1 MGGQDVS
8 MVEPLDAERSGHRSG
23 RQSSE
28 TRRLGIVPT
37 LGLVALLAVGLGLA
51 LVDPFTLLAYVSYG
65 SIGALLAI
73 RRPRN
78 PIGWLL
84 IAIAFGFVGTTSTP
98 GVDAAALAGGTV
110 STWEKVQVWT
120 TGWTGSASYVCF
132 FALMLI
138 FPSGH
143 LPEGPWRVPSQIL
156 LLVGAVLT
164 VLTALA
170 PTISFTGQGGVETV
184 VVPNPFAVLPDLPL
198 WSALPPSDAF
208 LMPIIGLLVVG
219 VGSIVIRYRRS
230 TGVLRLQLQWLVAA
244 VTLVVAAIL
253 VGLAS
258 LALFADVIGGLAWI
272 PAIAAFPTVPI
283 AVVVAVLRYRLLE
296 IDRIVS
302 RTVGYGLVTGIL
314 GVVYIGSILLLQWAL
329 VAVTQ
334 AQTIAV
340 AASTLAVFALFQPL
354 RRRVQRAVDRRFDR
368 ARFDADRTTAAFA
381 ERLREEVDIGTVA
394 VDLQET
400 VRAAIQPERLGLW
413 LRTNAHGIASGA
425 ADR

>member
-1 MGGQDVS
+1 MT
-8 MVEPLDAERSGHRSG
+8 ERD
-23 RQSSE
+23 
-28 TRRLGIVPT
+28 RLGTVPT

-51 LVDPFTLLAYVSYG
+51 LVDPFTLLSYVSYG

-98 GVDAAALAGGTV
+98 GVDAAALAAGTV
-110 STWEKVQVWT
+110 SNWEKVQVWV
-120 TGWTGSASYVCF
+120 TGWSGSASYVCL

-143 LPEGPWRVPSQIL
+143 LPVGRWRLPSRIL
-156 LLVGAVLT
+156 LLFCLVLI

-170 PTISFTGQGGVETV
+170 PTISFTGEGGVETV

-198 WSALPPSDAF
+198 WSALPPSDTF
-208 LMPIIGLLVVG
+208 LMTIIGLLVLG
-219 VGSIVIRYRRS
+219 VGSIIVRYRRS
-230 TGVLRLQLQWLVAA
+230 TGVLQLQLRWLVAA
-244 VTLVVAAIL
+244 VTLVVAAVL
-253 VGLAS
+253 VGLVS
-258 LALFADVIGGLAWI
+258 LALLADVIGGLGWI
-272 PAIAAFPTVPI
+272 PAIATFPTVPI

-302 RTVGYGLVTGIL
+302 RTVGYALVTGIL
-314 GVVYIGSILLLQWAL
+314 AVVYAGTILLIQGAL

-340 AASTLAVFALFQPL
+340 AASTLLAFALFQPL

-381 ERLREEVDIGTVA
+381 ERLRDEVDIGTVA

-400 VRAAIQPERLGLW
+400 VRAAIQPARLGLW
-413 LRTNAHGIASGA
+413 LRTNAHGIAGGA